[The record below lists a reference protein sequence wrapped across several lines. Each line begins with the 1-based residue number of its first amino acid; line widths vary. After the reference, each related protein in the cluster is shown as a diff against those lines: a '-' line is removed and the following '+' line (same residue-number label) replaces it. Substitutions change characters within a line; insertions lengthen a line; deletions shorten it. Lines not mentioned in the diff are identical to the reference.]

1 MRATSP
7 RNYAPVCRSNLWLL
21 SFVARVL
28 MCAAELVQIAAMSEQ
43 MITFESL
50 TQDARK
56 TQEVPP
62 RVSVYDVI
70 AAAKGCDGNVAG
82 MMFRRMVQAG
92 TVPLQG
98 ARRCR
103 TTRSP
108 ILICINIKSHAL
120 SLLTQTSL
128 LPFVIGTMGPI
139 PFGIGTK
146 CPAPLG
152 TYCASWQ
159 ASPFAVKSARL
170 FCANQP
176 LGHRTPKILQMNCF

>member
-7 RNYAPVCRSNLWLL
+7 RDYAPVCRSNLWLL

-92 TVPLQG
+92 TVPECDEVRYLWW
-98 ARRCR
+98 
-103 TTRSP
+103 RSHT
-108 ILICINIKSHAL
+108 C
-120 SLLTQTSL
+120 
-128 LPFVIGTMGPI
+128 
-139 PFGIGTK
+139 
-146 CPAPLG
+146 
-152 TYCASWQ
+152 
-159 ASPFAVKSARL
+159 
-170 FCANQP
+170 
-176 LGHRTPKILQMNCF
+176 